1 MGPPLMPSLR
11 PVPAKA
17 AARAQPELAGGVPY
31 DSKTMKTRFPLLLL
45 SYLLLTA
52 AAHGQNLNAILGSM
66 DQAAANF
73 HTAQTDFVWDQY
85 QKVVDEHDLQKGTMY
100 FRRQGNDVQMAADIT
115 APDQKNVLF
124 SQGIVRVYLPKADQ
138 VTEYDAGKNKG
149 DFETF
154 LVLGFGGSGS
164 DLQKSFDVK
173 YSGMEQVQG
182 VNAGKLE
189 LTPKSPKVR
198 NMFSTITLWIDPA
211 RGVSVQQKFQE
222 PSGDY
227 RLATYSN
234 IQLNK
239 KISDNAFKLKT
250 TKNTKVIRPQG

>member
-1 MGPPLMPSLR
+1 
-11 PVPAKA
+11 
-17 AARAQPELAGGVPY
+17 
-31 DSKTMKTRFPLLLL
+31 MKRRLCLVVFALLLA
-45 SYLLLTA
+45 STA
-52 AAHGQNLNAILGSM
+52 HAQSLEAILNSM

-73 HTAQTDFVWDQY
+73 HSAQTDFVWDQY

-100 FRRQGNDVQMAADIT
+100 FRRQGGEVQMAADIT
-115 APDQKNVLF
+115 SPDKKYVLF
-124 SQGIVRVYLPKADQ
+124 SEGMVNVYVPSAEQ
-138 VTEYDAGKNKG
+138 VTQYNAGKNKA

-173 YSGMEQVQG
+173 YTGMEQVQG

-189 LTPKSPKVR
+189 LTPKSQKVR
-198 NMFSTITLWIDPA
+198 NMFATITLWIDPA
-211 RGVSVQQKFQE
+211 RGVSVQQKLLE

-227 RLATYSN
+227 RLAQYSN

-239 KISDNAFKLKT
+239 KINGDAFKLKT
-250 TKNTKVIRPQG
+250 TSKTKYVRPNG